1 MRKVFSSV
9 NKSRKS
15 ASSHTPSFSCF
26 HALHFFIYFSRG
38 IYSAAL
44 FVFIVYNL
52 HFLTAKH
59 TFIETNANFLWPQ
72 PAKIDLNKKSLPKQ
86 MTIQNLTFDA
96 HGFRKTKNENPLSRK
111 WELPANQCRPTC
123 QPWVDRPTFV
133 SW

>member
-1 MRKVFSSV
+1 ML
-9 NKSRKS
+9 SRT
-15 ASSHTPSFSCF
+15 A
-26 HALHFFIYFSRG
+26 FFICFSRG

-96 HGFRKTKNENPLSRK
+96 QGFRKMKNEN
-111 WELPANQCRPTC
+111 RPTWEMADW
-123 QPWVDRPTFV
+123 PALA